1 MSRWLALFAFI
12 VFTLSAGAQTNQ
24 AAGKQET
31 VEAVRA
37 HWVEAFKSDPP
48 GKVEVFH
55 IGGKKTVM
63 GQENYV
69 IGLTEA
75 AFETGHPIYFTQGTE
90 DIPPGITSA
99 KPIKEV
105 VK

>member
-1 MSRWLALFAFI
+1 MNRLLLLVAF
-12 VFTLSAGAQTNQ
+12 VAFTLSVTAQS
-24 AAGKQET
+24 APSKGKQET
-31 VEAVRA
+31 IETVRS
-37 HWVEAFKSDPP
+37 HWVEEFKKDPA

-55 IGGKKTVM
+55 IGGTKTVV

-90 DIPPGITSA
+90 DGPRDIASA
-99 KPIKEV
+99 KP
-105 VK
+105 VKAVK

>member
-1 MSRWLALFAFI
+1 MSRWLLLLAFV
-12 VFTLSAGAQTNQ
+12 VFTMSVGAQTNL
-24 AAGKQET
+24 ATGKQET
-31 VEAVRA
+31 VEAVRT
-37 HWVEAFKSDPP
+37 HWVEQFKSDPA

-55 IGGKKTVM
+55 IGGKKTVI

-90 DIPPGITSA
+90 DVPPGIAIA
-99 KPIKEV
+99 KPVKEV
-105 VK
+105 K

>member
-1 MSRWLALFAFI
+1 MSRWLLLLAFV
-12 VFTLSAGAQTNQ
+12 VFTLSVGAQTNP
-24 AAGKQET
+24 ATGKQET
-31 VEAVRA
+31 VEAVRT
-37 HWVEAFKSDPP
+37 HWVEQFKGDPA

-55 IGGKKTVM
+55 IGGKKTVI

-90 DIPPGITSA
+90 DVPPGTTIA
-99 KPIKEV
+99 KPVKEV
-105 VK
+105 K

>member
-1 MSRWLALFAFI
+1 MNRSLLLLAI
-12 VFTLSAGAQTNQ
+12 VSLTLYVAAQTNP
-24 AAGKQET
+24 AKGKQET

-37 HWVEAFKSDPP
+37 HWIEQFKNDPA

-55 IGGKKTVM
+55 IGGQKTVS

-90 DIPPGITSA
+90 DAPRDIATA
-99 KPIKEV
+99 KP

>member
-1 MSRWLALFAFI
+1 MSRWLLLLAFV
-12 VFTLSAGAQTNQ
+12 VFTLSVGAKTNL
-24 AAGKQET
+24 AAGRQES
-31 VEAVRA
+31 VEAVRS
-37 HWVEAFKSDPP
+37 HWVEQFKGDPA

-55 IGGKKTVM
+55 IGGKKTVI

-90 DIPPGITSA
+90 DVPPALRLPS
-99 KPIKEV
+99 PVKEV
-105 VK
+105 K